1 MNPAGQVPGYLA
13 WMETDPNWGYRWA
26 VEGALWGCPQS
37 ASMSSTEEAET
48 EDLGGDSSI
57 TVVELGEVVKKL
69 PGGKVLGMEVWN
81 NTCGI
86 EDWGGVSHF

>member
-1 MNPAGQVPGYLA
+1 
-13 WMETDPNWGYRWA
+13 
-26 VEGALWGCPQS
+26 
-37 ASMSSTEEAET
+37 MSSTEEAET